1 MKIASIDQEPI
12 DGTDEVM
19 TRVVMTEVASQC
31 ILARLMIKALGRPG
45 LDNDMELVGS
55 GEEWEILWTQPKLT
69 IEETRELV
77 ALAIAPPPVTM
88 RSHS

>member
-1 MKIASIDQEPI
+1 MKIASIEQEPI

-31 ILARLMIKALGRPG
+31 ILTRLMIKALGRPG

-69 IEETRELV
+69 IEETKELV
-77 ALAIAPPPVTM
+77 EQAIAPPPVTM
-88 RSHS
+88 RSHT

>member
-45 LDNDMELVGS
+45 LDNDMEIVGS
-55 GEEWEILWTQPKLT
+55 GEQWEILWTQPKLT
-69 IEETRELV
+69 IDETRELV
-77 ALAIAPPPVTM
+77 ALAIAPPAAKI

>member
-1 MKIASIDQEPI
+1 MKIASIEQEPI

-31 ILARLMIKALGRPG
+31 ILTRLMIKALGRPG

-55 GEEWEILWTQPKLT
+55 GEEWEILWTHPQLS
-69 IEETRELV
+69 IEETQELV
-77 ALAIAPPPVTM
+77 EQAIAPPPAKM